1 MFGPSSLGRTDM
13 FRPRSPVPPAVPP
26 EQNPYNPLLKLEHPA
41 SLNALQQYRQASQ
54 ILKRTSRASNP
65 AWYQE
70 ALALEHQLHIRF
82 DGDFISTHIYQKS
95 QNAWSAGPPLSE
107 AVLRDPEKTATFAKE
122 LLTHA
127 RSMGARSLG
136 VVVHI
141 ANEFATAELKPE
153 LDDPASLP
161 DLREAAIH
169 DPASILDDS
178 SVTPDQASWRLVP
191 YPAEG
196 GESIATAII
205 LTRQLAPFL
214 EVIRETSEAQNFP
227 LVTQAVSAPVIAFTA
242 LGSIATPTEGKP
254 FIGILQYPWFTVVGF
269 FNDRAELKLIRT
281 MQHRGRKRVT
291 NFRHALNTT
300 NALLELVD
308 PDVLIL
314 PLGEHVDHMLGS
326 DLQISMPESRIE
338 VVGPPA
344 DFQGLP
350 PWCLEPWLS
359 TNLESRP
366 NRLEST
372 TMRMLQGEK
381 WALQNFLPTPPEIV
395 QLYPGLGEM
404 RMLRYFKLARVALFF
419 FAVGGLAWL
428 GFEYTKAVRQPEW
441 SFNPLDAE
449 QAKKRL
455 AALTLERNQADHW
468 HNMLADRSKAWI
480 TMEDLVRMFPE
491 SSGVKIRTF
500 LYSVKPETAARE
512 ATAGFI
518 REWRITGLA
527 RPEGAERLN
536 DLNTREGISAHFAEV
551 ARLTGN
557 EAYRPDEPTR
567 NITVSLRTQENRG
580 FRNAT
585 PQDFATL
592 ADNSYPFAFDLI
604 ISQRF
609 ESNDPLAISTRTA
622 P

>member
-1 MFGPSSLGRTDM
+1 M
-13 FRPRSPVPPAVPP
+13 
-26 EQNPYNPLLKLEHPA
+26 LKLEHPA
-41 SLNALQQYRQASQ
+41 SLNAIQQYRQASQ

-65 AWYQE
+65 AWYHE

-82 DGDFISTHIYQKS
+82 DGDFISTHAYRKS
-95 QNAWSAGPPLSE
+95 SNTWSDGPPLSE
-107 AVLRDPEKTATFAKE
+107 AALKDPEKAAIFARE
-122 LLTHA
+122 LLAHA
-127 RSMGARSLG
+127 RSNGAKALG
-136 VVVHI
+136 IVVHI
-141 ANEFATAELKPE
+141 ANEFATAELKPDF
-153 LDDPASLP
+153 DDPAALP
-161 DLREAAIH
+161 ELRDAAIL

-196 GESIATAII
+196 GEAIATAII
-205 LTRQLAPFL
+205 ITRQLAPFL
-214 EVIRETSEAQNFP
+214 DAIREVSEIQNFP
-227 LVTQAVSAPVIAFTA
+227 LITHALSAPLLAFTA
-242 LGSIATPTEGKP
+242 LGSIATPTEGKA

-269 FNDRAELKLIRT
+269 FNERGELKLIRT

-300 NALLELVD
+300 NASLELVD

-314 PLGEHVDHMLGS
+314 ALGEHVDHMLGS

-344 DFQGLP
+344 DFDGLP
-350 PWCLEPWLS
+350 PWALELWLS

-366 NRLEST
+366 NRLESD
-372 TMRMLQGEK
+372 TMRMLQEEK
-381 WALQNFLPTPPEIV
+381 WALQNFLPTPPEIAE
-395 QLYPGLGEM
+395 LYPNLGEM
-404 RMLRYFKLARVALFF
+404 RMLRIFKLARVALFF
-419 FAVGGLAWL
+419 LAMAGIAWL

-441 SFNPLDAE
+441 AFNELDAT
-449 QAKKRL
+449 QAQKRL
-455 AALTLERNQADHW
+455 AAMTLEKSQADHW
-468 HNMLADRSKAWI
+468 HNMLADRSKGWI
-480 TMEDLVRMFPE
+480 AMEDLVRMFPE
-491 SSGVKIRTF
+491 TSGVKINAYQY
-500 LYSVKPETAARE
+500 LVKPEAAARQT
-512 ATAGFI
+512 TAGFV
-518 REWRITGLA
+518 REWRINGLA

-536 DLNTREGISAHFAEV
+536 DLNTREGISTHFAEV

-567 NITVSLRTQENRG
+567 NVTVSLRTQENRN

-592 ADNSYPFAFDLI
+592 ADNAYPYTFDLV

-609 ESNDPLAISTRTA
+609 EPNDPLAISTGTA